1 VAGGKDSRALGRVS
15 LGKMPRIL
23 WLLLGLALL
32 APACSDPV
40 APPAPTPV
48 TPTITETFTGTL
60 GLLGTNTH
68 LFSVQQVGGLT
79 VTISDIT
86 PDATLTFGIG
96 AQSLV
101 GCTMLQQL
109 TRAPGGTA
117 QLSGTVT
124 APGNFCVMV
133 FDSSNIT
140 EPVTYTLTVLH
151 S

>member
-1 VAGGKDSRALGRVS
+1 MQRT
-15 LGKMPRIL
+15 L
-23 WLLLGLALL
+23 WIILGLALL
-32 APACSDPV
+32 VPACSDPV

-48 TPTITETFTGTL
+48 TPTITETFTATL

-79 VTISDIT
+79 ITISDIN
-86 PDATLTFGIG
+86 PDATLSFAIG

-101 GCTMLQQL
+101 GCSVLQQL
-109 TRAPGGTA
+109 TRAPGGATA
-117 QLSGTVT
+117 QLVGTIT
-124 APGNFCVMV
+124 APGNFCVQV
-133 FDSSNIT
+133 FDSNNIP